1 MNRLNPDASRGFTL
15 IELMVAVAILGI
27 VLAFALP
34 SYQYTVK
41 NNCLTT
47 GTNTLVTSLQLAR
60 SEASK
65 RRVDISVTA
74 KAGGWGSGWTVQ
86 DPSAN
91 ILPGGDVSL
100 TCTATTITEQGG
112 DTTLIYKPTG
122 FIDNPAVF
130 DVCDDRDDETGRQV
144 SINMVG
150 RPNTN
155 RNFSCE

>member
-1 MNRLNPDASRGFTL
+1 MNRLNPDTQRGFTL

-65 RRVDISVTA
+65 RRVDISVVA
-74 KAGGWGSGWTVQ
+74 KGGGWGSGWTVQ
-86 DPSAN
+86 DPSATV
-91 ILPGGDVSL
+91 LSDVNL
-100 TCTATTITEQGG
+100 TCTGTTITEQGG
-112 DTTLIYKPTG
+112 DTSLIYKPTG

-130 DVCDDRDDETGRQV
+130 DVCDDRAAETGRQI

-155 RNFSCE
+155 RNFVCT